1 MIRASCVPSAGV
13 KETFGLSM
21 KSLSLNFFASA
32 PFFAVCGV
40 MELLHEHVWRP
51 VMESKQSQFWN
62 AVSVAA
68 FTVLAGILTGYVAL
82 LIVGD
87 LPG

>member
-1 MIRASCVPSAGV
+1 
-13 KETFGLSM
+13 
-21 KSLSLNFFASA
+21 
-32 PFFAVCGV
+32 
-40 MELLHEHVWRP
+40 MELLREHVSRT

-62 AVSVAA
+62 AVSVAV

-87 LPG
+87 FPS

>member
-1 MIRASCVPSAGV
+1 
-13 KETFGLSM
+13 M
-21 KSLSLNFFASA
+21 KSPFIEFPCLSA
-32 PFFAVCGV
+32 FFAVCGAIALYV
-40 MELLHEHVWRP
+40 GMYAKVGP

-68 FTVLAGILTGYVAL
+68 FTILAGILIGYVAL

>member
-1 MIRASCVPSAGV
+1 MYAKG
-13 KETFGLSM
+13 G
-21 KSLSLNFFASA
+21 
-32 PFFAVCGV
+32 
-40 MELLHEHVWRP
+40 P
-51 VMESKQSQFWN
+51 VMESKQSLFWN